1 MGELRSVF
9 PLSTVVLERKTIMWE
24 YSEKVL
30 EHYRHPKNVGK
41 IDDADLI
48 GEAGSL
54 ACGDSLKLY
63 IKLDGNII
71 KDAKFQTFGCGSAV
85 ASSSVLTEMIIGKTI
100 EEAAKITNKDIADE
114 LDGLPQEKMH
124 CSVMGHEALEDALK
138 KYYGKDIVEEENG
151 LSHEGDQIVCT
162 CFNVTENQI
171 WEAIKVNG
179 LKTVE
184 EVTNYTKAG
193 GACGRCRGVIK
204 DMIETYLKKQG
215 KTVELS
221 PVQRILKIGKVIEQ
235 QISPQL
241 QKDGGDIE
249 LVDVEGNKVKVKLIG
264 VCSACKNA
272 SMTIKGFVESVL
284 RDKVDSAIEVEQV

>member
-1 MGELRSVF
+1 
-9 PLSTVVLERKTIMWE
+9 MWE

-30 EHYRHPKNVGK
+30 DHYRNPRNVGK

-54 ACGDSLKLY
+54 DCGDSLKLY

-71 KDAKFQTFGCGSAV
+71 KDAKFLTFGCGSAV
-85 ASSSVLTEMIIGKTI
+85 ASSSILTEMIIGKTI

-138 KYYGKDIVEEENG
+138 KYYGEDEDIFEEDNNY
-151 LSHEGDQIVCT
+151 SHSGDKIICT

-184 EVTNYTKAG
+184 DVTNYTKAG
-193 GACGRCRGVIK
+193 GACGRCKGVIK
-204 DMIETYLKKQG
+204 DMIETYLKKEGQE
-215 KTVELS
+215 KELT
-221 PVQRILKIGKVIEQ
+221 PTQKILKISKVIDQ

-249 LVDVEGNKVKVKLIG
+249 LVDVIGNVVKVKLVG
-264 VCSACKNA
+264 MCSGCKNA
-272 SMTIKGFVESVL
+272 SMTLKNFVETIL
-284 RDKVDSAIEVEQV
+284 KDKVDSSIEVEQV

>member
-1 MGELRSVF
+1 
-9 PLSTVVLERKTIMWE
+9 MWE

-30 EHYRHPKNVGK
+30 DHYRHPRNVGK
-41 IDDADLI
+41 IENADLI

-63 IKLDGNII
+63 IKLEGNVI

-85 ASSSVLTEMIIGKTI
+85 ASSSILTEMIIGKTI
-100 EEAAKITNKDIADE
+100 EEAAKITNKDIAHE

-138 KYYGKDIVEEENG
+138 KYYGEEMQTTDNSAGEK
-151 LSHEGDQIVCT
+151 IICT

-171 WEAIKVNG
+171 WEAIKING

-193 GACGRCRGVIK
+193 GACGRCKGIIK
-204 DMIETYLKKQG
+204 DMIETYLRKEG
-215 KTVELS
+215 KVVEMT
-221 PVQRILKIGKVIEQ
+221 PAQKILKIGKVIEQ

-249 LVDVEGNKVKVKLIG
+249 LIDVEGNKVIVKLTG
-264 VCSACKNA
+264 MCSGCKNA
-272 SMTIKGFVESVL
+272 QMTLKSFVESIL
-284 RDKVDSAIEVEQV
+284 KDKVDSNLEVEQV